1 MSDSFTS
8 AVSENPLTLRRRA
21 RRFMVG
27 AIVTWVVFLI
37 VVLGSVAGSAVS
49 SSQDASEVNGAEIAG
64 RIIALMLMLGVPIVL
79 GVLLTVRSSR
89 LYKRAAAIELRDASS
104 Y

>member
-1 MSDSFTS
+1 MRILLTGAAGFIGTHIGDVARERGHEVVARFDH
-8 AVSENPLTLRRRA
+8 EHPLLDA
-21 RRFMVG
+21 HDPD
-27 AIVTWVVFLI
+27 
-37 VVLGSVAGSAVS
+37 VL
-49 SSQDASEVNGAEIAG
+49 NGAEIAG